1 MTDTTTL
8 RTWLSQAETARHKLV
23 TGSKVERLQHG
34 DKYTQFTPA
43 NLAALDSYIASLK
56 SQLAAADGA
65 PTQVRRPINL
75 TY

>member
-8 RTWLSQAETARHKLV
+8 RAWLSQAETARHNLV

-34 DKYTQFTPA
+34 DKSTQFTPA
-43 NLAALDSYIASLK
+43 NLSDLDSYIASLK
-56 SQLAAADGA
+56 SQLASADSA
-65 PTQVRRPINL
+65 PTQVRRPINF